1 MRKMTNV
8 LNTANKAV
16 FKLKTAHGEQG
27 TGALYE
33 VLDKLNILVCNHVLP
48 SDSINEIIE
57 AKLEFEDIVDM
68 KSFSLKGE
76 YLKHIWTNKL
86 LDATIIEISSDS
98 ANLFK
103 SYGALF

>member
-1 MRKMTNV
+1 MADSTSFLPEMIGTPAINADTVRKMTNV

-57 AKLEFEDIVDM
+57 AKP
-68 KSFSLKGE
+68 
-76 YLKHIWTNKL
+76 
-86 LDATIIEISSDS
+86 
-98 ANLFK
+98 
-103 SYGALF
+103 